1 MNKKIILSTGGTGGH
16 VFPMIAFYDYLVT
29 KNYEVIFITD
39 QRAKK
44 YFNKKMQNKIKI
56 YNINSPYNKKGF
68 LRIFAFCKLILSTI
82 SSFFFLLK
90 QKPKIIIGSGG
101 YASFPVLMAAYL
113 LGIKIVIYETNSILG
128 RTNKFFY
135 KFSQK
140 LLLGF
145 DNIKDL
151 PMKYQHKSIYVGQ
164 LLRNSFNL
172 KVKKI
177 NNKKKDFFT
186 ILILGGSQATQFF
199 GSSLAEIFSEI
210 NNKTKPIKIFHQC
223 KKEDIDQIKSSYGS
237 FSNYELF
244 EFKSNISEIMLQADL
259 AITRSGSSTISEM
272 VALNTPFVAV
282 PLPSSLDNHQYH
294 NAKYFED
301 RGCCW
306 IVEQHQFVSEEFTK
320 LITNI
325 VSNDKNHLTEKKRNM
340 ELIIKHNVFYKFEN
354 EIVKYFKLCS

>member
-16 VFPMIAFYDYLVT
+16 VFPMIAFYDYLVS
-29 KNYEVIFITD
+29 KNYEVFFISD

-44 YFNKKMQNKIKI
+44 YFNKEMQNKVKI
-56 YNINSPYNKKGF
+56 YNIDSPFNKKG
-68 LRIFAFCKLILSTI
+68 LLKIFGFYKLLLSTI
-82 SSFFFLLK
+82 NAFFFLLK
-90 QKPKIIIGSGG
+90 YKPKIIVGSGG
-101 YASFPVLMAAYL
+101 YASFPVLMAAYF

-135 KFSQK
+135 KFAQK

-151 PMKYQHKSIYVGQ
+151 PIKYQYKAVYVGQ
-164 LLRNSFNL
+164 LLRSSFNL
-172 KVKKI
+172 ESSETHY
-177 NNKKKDFFT
+177 KKKDFFT
-186 ILILGGSQATQFF
+186 ILILGGSQAAQFF

-210 NNKTKPIKIFHQC
+210 CNKKIKIKIFHQC
-223 KKEDIDQIKSSYGS
+223 RKEDINQIKSSYGS

-244 EFKSNISEIMLQADL
+244 EFNTNISEIMMQADL

-272 VALNTPFVAV
+272 VALNTPFIAV
-282 PLPSSLDNHQYH
+282 PLPTSLDNHQYH

-306 IVEQHQFVSEEFTK
+306 VVEQDLFDSEKFTK

-325 VSNDKNHLTEKKRNM
+325 ASNDKNQLTEKIRNM
-340 ELIIKHNVFYKFEN
+340 KLITRQNVFYKFEN
-354 EIVKYFKLCS
+354 EIVKYFELCS

>member
-16 VFPMIAFYDYLVT
+16 VFPMIAFYDYLVS
-29 KNYEVIFITD
+29 KNYEVTFITD

-44 YFNKKMQNKIKI
+44 YFNKDMQNNVKI
-56 YNINSPYNKKGF
+56 YNINSPYNKKG
-68 LRIFAFCKLILSTI
+68 LLKIFAFLKLILSMI

-101 YASFPVLMAAYL
+101 YASFPVLMAAYF

-135 KFSQK
+135 KFAQK

-145 DNIKDL
+145 DNITDL
-151 PMKYQHKSIYVGQ
+151 PIQYQHKAVYVGQ
-164 LLRNSFNL
+164 LLRKSFSLENSE
-172 KVKKI
+172 I
-177 NNKKKDFFT
+177 YNKKKDFFT
-186 ILILGGSQATQFF
+186 ILILGGSQATHFF
-199 GSSLAEIFSEI
+199 GSTLAKIFSEI
-210 NNKTKPIKIFHQC
+210 CNNKNSIKIFHQC
-223 KKEDIDQIKSSYGS
+223 KKEDVDQIKFSYGS

-244 EFKSNISEIMLQADL
+244 EFNPNISEIMIQSDL
-259 AITRSGSSTISEM
+259 AVTRSGSSTISEL

-282 PLPSSLDNHQYH
+282 PLPTSLDNHQYH

-306 IVEQHQFVSEEFTK
+306 IVEQHQFDSEKFTK

-325 VSNDKNHLTEKKRNM
+325 VSNDKNQLIEIRRNM
-340 ELIIKHNVFYKFEN
+340 KLIAKQNVFYKFEN
-354 EIVKYFKLCS
+354 EIVKYF